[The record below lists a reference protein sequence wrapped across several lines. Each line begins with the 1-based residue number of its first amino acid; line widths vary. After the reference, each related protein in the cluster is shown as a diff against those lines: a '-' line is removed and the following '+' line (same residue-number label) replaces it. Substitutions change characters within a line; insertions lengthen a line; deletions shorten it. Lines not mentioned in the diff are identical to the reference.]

1 MTDRSLNQPHVS
13 LNPTVLLA
21 KHRDDVNAVLIYKQH
36 AISDQGSTQYGR
48 RY

>member
-1 MTDRSLNQPHVS
+1 MIDRSLNQPHVN
-13 LNPTVLLA
+13 LNPTAWLA
-21 KHRDDVNAVLIYKQH
+21 KQRDDVNAVLIYKQH